1 MGRGGIQYEYR
12 PQPRQ
17 DMHMVAREA
26 PELVLGLM
34 MLGDAF
40 RSPTITLAGVALFL
54 GAIVMFME
62 RGERQREP
70 EDVGPFIDWEDD
82 NVFWSNN
89 LDVNPLAGPRF
100 REMTRLTR
108 VEFERL
114 RKTLGVGT
122 KRHDG
127 TVDPNIYIPVGTSV
141 HTYSARCAL
150 IVYLIKAS
158 SMMKNV
164 EVRQI
169 LNIRRRRIGEI
180 YNFVLF
186 WMLSEHG
193 HLLQR
198 IEMWDE
204 LWFLKFKEVSELE
217 GFQRFR
223 KVYSTHSPLMSAVCC
238 RLIWRKGAPRKVAS
252 VAASTALAA
261 K

>member
-1 MGRGGIQYEYR
+1 MLPARAMVCCGIQYEYR

-17 DMHMVAREA
+17 DMHMKAREA

-54 GAIVMFME
+54 GAIIMFME

-70 EDVGPFIDWEDD
+70 EYVGSFIDWEDD
-82 NVFWSNN
+82 EVFWSDNP
-89 LDVNPLAGPRF
+89 DVNPLTGARF
-100 REMTRLTR
+100 REMTRLTK

-114 RKTLGVGT
+114 IKTLGVGT

-127 TVDPNIYIPVGTSV
+127 TVDPNVYIPVGNSV

-150 IVYLIKAS
+150 IVNLIKAS
-158 SMMKNV
+158 SMMKNLD
-164 EVRQI
+164 VRHFV
-169 LNIRRRRIGEI
+169 NIRRGMIGEI

-193 HLLQR
+193 HLLQQ

-217 GFQRFR
+217 GWQRFR
-223 KVYSTHSPLMSAVCC
+223 NESG
-238 RLIWRKGAPRKVAS
+238 WRSRCGG
-252 VAASTALAA
+252 
-261 K
+261 